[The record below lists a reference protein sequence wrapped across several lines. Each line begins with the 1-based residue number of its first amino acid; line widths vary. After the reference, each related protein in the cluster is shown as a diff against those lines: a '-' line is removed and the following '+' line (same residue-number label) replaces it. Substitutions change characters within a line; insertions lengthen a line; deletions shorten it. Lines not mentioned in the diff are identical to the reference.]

1 MIEVRIGLIMMG
13 VFLLGGGRG
22 FLCLGGGG
30 GGLDLTWIGW
40 IVAY

>member
-1 MIEVRIGLIMMG
+1 MMG
-13 VFLLGGGRG
+13 VFLLGGGGRG

>member
-1 MIEVRIGLIMMG
+1 MMG
-13 VFLLGGGRG
+13 VFLLGGGGRG
-22 FLCLGGGG
+22 FLCFGGGG